1 MALQREAEAGVGAR
15 NELDAAVANLIH
27 VPSVG
32 GRSLQVDAIGDRVL
46 SQSGRV
52 VARRREDAVIP
63 QVIPQVQQ
71 PARVP
76 AAISSAAVVNNIARS
91 QPAADDPF
99 LQALLALRSQEDGIR
114 DQLRSPKRPQ
124 LDLKLVEEAR
134 SIQLSTQIRQYEFA
148 RDNVVFESDQRKR
161 EILEQLRN
169 QILGSQ
175 ETVCGLCQSSV
186 TGLVYGVA
194 RMPCCGQTL
203 HTSCLI
209 LMPNRLI
216 CPFCRAVQ
224 DIPS

>member
-1 MALQREAEAGVGAR
+1 LALQREAEAGVGAR
-15 NELDAAVANLIH
+15 NVIDAAVANLIH

-52 VARRREDAVIP
+52 VARRREDG
-63 QVIPQVQQ
+63 VIPQVQQ

-99 LQALLALRSQEDGIR
+99 LQALLAIRSQEDAIR
-114 DQLRSPKRPQ
+114 DHFRSPKRPQ

-134 SIQLSTQIRQYEFA
+134 SIQVSTQIRQYEFA
-148 RDNVVFESDQRKR
+148 RDNVVFESDLRKR
-161 EILEQLRN
+161 EMLEQLRN

-194 RMPCCGQTL
+194 RMPCCGNTL

-209 LMPNRLI
+209 LMPNRLT
-216 CPFCRAVQ
+216 CPFCRVVQ
-224 DIPS
+224 EVPS